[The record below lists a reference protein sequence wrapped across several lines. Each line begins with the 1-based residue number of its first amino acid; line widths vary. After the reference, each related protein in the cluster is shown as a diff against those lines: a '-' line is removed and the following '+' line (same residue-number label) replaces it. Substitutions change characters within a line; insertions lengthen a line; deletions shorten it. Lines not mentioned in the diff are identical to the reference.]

1 MTTTHQFKL
10 LRVPENH
17 YITHTLYHLLHSIGK
32 TVDIVDA
39 VNPVDDDNTSVLYI
53 ISFCQRV
60 FRMPKRYIVY
70 QLEQMHTDTY
80 IDNAE
85 YKAKLHGAIRCW
97 EYNSSNMAHYST
109 PAPVWMPVPIA
120 HMPSIF
126 PCAVPDGL
134 PTIDVL
140 FYGSVNDRRYS
151 ILKSLYHTLQPMG
164 IMVKLVQGHY
174 GESLYPFIRRARVVL
189 NIGFYD
195 DTLLAT
201 YRLNE
206 VLVHKRVVLS
216 EMSTNETDANMM
228 REYKRGGVMF
238 IPPIDRSMSNIY
250 HALIQPLVKMLTNGR
265 QYAEHTRMGERFVLE
280 KEVFFRR
287 LLHNVLA

>member
-17 YITHTLYHLLHSIGK
+17 YITHTLHHLLHSIGK
-32 TVDIVDA
+32 TVVIVEA
-39 VNPVDDDNTSVLYI
+39 VNPDDDDDTSVLYI

-60 FRMPKRYIVY
+60 VRMPKRYIVY

-80 IDNAE
+80 RDNAE
-85 YKAKLHGAIRCW
+85 YKEKLKGAIRCW
-97 EYNSSNMAHYST
+97 EYNSSNRAHYST

-120 HMPSIF
+120 SMPSIF
-126 PCAVPDGL
+126 TCAVPDGL
-134 PTIDVL
+134 STIDVL

-151 ILKSLYHTLQPMG
+151 ILKSLHHTLQPMG
-164 IMVKLVQGHY
+164 MVVKLVQGHY

-189 NIGFYD
+189 NIGFYE

-206 VLVHKRVVLS
+206 ALVHKRVVLS

-228 REYKRGGVMF
+228 QEYRRGGVMF
-238 IPPIDRSMSNIY
+238 IPPIDRSLNNIY
-250 HALIQPLVKMLTNGR
+250 HALIQPLAKMLTNGR
-265 QYAEHTRMGERFVLE
+265 QYEAHQRMGERFVRE
-280 KEVFFRR
+280 KEEFFRR
-287 LLHNVLA
+287 VLHNVLA